1 MAETT
6 GFVDSELDRERKI
19 NETRERFKNE
29 YLAEKYDPRDV
40 EKLQKDDDLVHNY
53 LQWRL
58 FNVDDTLKM
67 IDESFQWRKEYRV
80 NDLTEND
87 IPTWMFDTGA
97 VYLHGYDKEGNK
109 LFWFRVKMHVKDAKT
124 ASDKKRYVAF
134 WLERYARREPG
145 MPLTVVFDMTES
157 GITNIDMDFV
167 KYIISCFKVYYPK
180 FLSKMI
186 MYEMP
191 WIMNAAWKIVKTW
204 LGPEAISKLKF
215 VSKNDIQEFI
225 DREYLPPYMGG
236 MDDFKY
242 SYPPLPDDDFQTPL
256 CENGPIVSEDDTESK
271 DDAESE
277 CRDPL
282 EMSQNEDQ
290 LQKTK
295 KVNFLEEN
303 LKQAEEKGSGISKTK
318 YVKKPMTT
326 FKGQLLNISPAEELN
341 FGSRDGERKCKIILY
356 NVTKNVVAFKVRTTA
371 PDKYR
376 VKPSNSSCDP
386 GASLDI
392 VVSLHGGSQASP
404 QDRFLVMAAEMDQ
417 NSGTS
422 TSDLAQF
429 WKDVPKVKVMEHRLR
444 CHVVES
450 NKPNSLLLNERT
462 VENYA
467 ENNHEDINSKIFRL
481 MASNKKF
488 EAQIDQC
495 LWFQKMLMGL
505 VSLLMAITCS
515 TLYLLYNEKRQI

>member
-6 GFVDSELDRERKI
+6 GFVDSELVIYFLQYNEHRFFVTMNVVMLVLLIVGNVFFFLICCSLQDRERKI

-80 NDLTEND
+80 N
-87 IPTWMFDTGA
+87 
-97 VYLHGYDKEGNK
+97 V
-109 LFWFRVKMHVKDAKT
+109 WFRVKMHVKDAKT

-157 GITNIDMDFV
+157 GITNI
-167 KYIISCFKVYYPK
+167 
-180 FLSKMI
+180 
-186 MYEMP
+186 
-191 WIMNAAWKIVKTW
+191 
-204 LGPEAISKLKF
+204 
-215 VSKNDIQEFI
+215 
-225 DREYLPPYMGG
+225 
-236 MDDFKY
+236 DDFKY

-356 NVTKNVVAFKVRTTA
+356 NVTKNVVAFKVEFAMEVSEISISEVITA
-371 PDKYR
+371 SVDED
-376 VKPSNSSCDP
+376 S
-386 GASLDI
+386 
-392 VVSLHGGSQASP
+392 
-404 QDRFLVMAAEMDQ
+404 AAISRSIQ
-417 NSGTS
+417 
-422 TSDLAQF
+422 
-429 WKDVPKVKVMEHRLR
+429 W
-444 CHVVES
+444 
-450 NKPNSLLLNERT
+450 
-462 VENYA
+462 
-467 ENNHEDINSKIFRL
+467 
-481 MASNKKF
+481 
-488 EAQIDQC
+488 
-495 LWFQKMLMGL
+495 
-505 VSLLMAITCS
+505 
-515 TLYLLYNEKRQI
+515 